1 MAEVFMTTIY
11 VIIGFVLLIAGRR
24 ALWLSLMGGVFVA
37 TTQLLNHYLFDMQ
50 ASTITLIAAAAS
62 LAVLVLYL
70 FIEKTTIFILGI
82 VGGGL
87 AGIIVV
93 NSFFIL
99 PTDPLVQS
107 LIAFLVGGAI
117 GLLLIQL
124 LFQWTMVLFS
134 TLMGAYLASSLIVE
148 LPLFRLTAMALLVI
162 VGLSIQTRLLRHKK
176 SEKNRSFDAYQTAD

>member
-1 MAEVFMTTIY
+1 MTTIY

-37 TTQLLNHYLFDMQ
+37 ATQLLNHYLFDLQ
-50 ASTITLIAAAAS
+50 ASTVTLIASGIS

-70 FIEKTTIFILGI
+70 FIEKTTIFILGT

-87 AGIIVV
+87 TGITVV
-93 NSFFIL
+93 NSFLIL

-107 LIAFLVGGAI
+107 LIAFMVGGAI

-124 LFQWTMVLFS
+124 LFHWAMVVFS
-134 TLMGAYLASSLIVE
+134 TLMGAYLVSGVISE
-148 LPLFRLTAMALLVI
+148 LPLFRLTVMALLVI
-162 VGLSIQTRLLRHKK
+162 AGLFIQTRLLRHKR
-176 SEKNRSFDAYQTAD
+176 SGKNRSFDAYQTAD